1 MPADPDRQAAEAD
14 REEEEGDNI
23 ILWIQFGFWSHL
35 YLALI

>member
-1 MPADPDRQAAEAD
+1 MQADPDRPGAEAD
-14 REEEEGDNI
+14 QVVEEGDNI